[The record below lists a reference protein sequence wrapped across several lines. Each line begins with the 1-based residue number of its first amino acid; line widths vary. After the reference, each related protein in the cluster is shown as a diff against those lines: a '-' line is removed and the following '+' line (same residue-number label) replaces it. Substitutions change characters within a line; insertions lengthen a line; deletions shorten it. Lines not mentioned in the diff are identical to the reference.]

1 MPRPVTPPIAL
12 HEIDKLAGQVSRA
25 HQTPDWLSGWAA
37 NVLAGLHPGTHL
49 AVMTGHYLDRL
60 LDGTKTIESRFTRHR
75 VAPFEQVASGDVI
88 FFKPAGGPITAA
100 GLAGTVQHLDL
111 GIVTLQRVADQYG
124 AAIAPAD
131 ASFWVGRAAARYA
144 TLVTMLDVVPT
155 EPVPIHKRDR
165 RGWVVL
171 NHAPAAD
178 QQLF

>member
-25 HQTPDWLSGWAA
+25 RKAPDWLSGWAA
-37 NVLAGLHPGTHL
+37 NVLAGQHPGTHL

-100 GLAGTVQHLDL
+100 GLAGTVQLLDL

-124 AAIAPAD
+124 AA
-131 ASFWVGRAAARYA
+131 
-144 TLVTMLDVVPT
+144 
-155 EPVPIHKRDR
+155 
-165 RGWVVL
+165 
-171 NHAPAAD
+171 
-178 QQLF
+178 